1 MTKVGRR
8 TFIKDAPAARTA
20 LWVMLAAPFTVQA
33 SFASECSGLRPDAKI
48 AWEAALKQ
56 SDAGHAQWA
65 TGDASA
71 IKKMWAD
78 TDDVTIFGGLGA
90 YERGWKQVA
99 ARLDWSATQFSPPA
113 SGNTN
118 WTKEIVSV
126 HICNDISVATQI
138 EQFTARMEPAKDERR
153 RFVRVTL
160 VWRNG
165 LDGWK
170 IVHRHGDA
178 LQPKHAP

>member
-1 MTKVGRR
+1 MRSNPRAIVLGI
-8 TFIKDAPAARTA
+8 FAAS
-20 LWVMLAAPFTVQA
+20 LMVQT
-33 SFASECSGLRPDAKI
+33 SSASECPGLRPEARI

-65 TGDASA
+65 TGDASV
-71 IKKMWAD
+71 IKKMWAN

-90 YERGWKQVA
+90 YERGWDQVG
-99 ARLDWSATQFSPPA
+99 ARLDWSATQFSAPV
-113 SGNTN
+113 SGNTD
-118 WTKEIVSV
+118 WQKEIVSV
-126 HICNDISVATQI
+126 HVCNDISIATQI

-160 VWRNG
+160 VWRSG
-165 LDGWK
+165 PDGWK

-178 LQPKHAP
+178 LQPRHVP